1 MKKIS
6 YLIIIF
12 LYSIIIYRIIDIKYL
27 NNFIYQNLY
36 ETKSNNIIYG
46 NSAKRGRILDRNNI
60 VLVDNQTI
68 YNINY
73 RIIKKTSYNDI
84 YEYSK
89 KISDSLS
96 LSEQATL
103 DEMKRFYLLFY
114 DSSFLINK
122 NEYNDYKYRKITEE
136 ELYNLKYERL
146 NEEELNLLK
155 EKSNYIHTFFNMIN
169 GYNYETKLIKEEVT
183 YEECL
188 DIEKLNINGLSCNIS
203 YKRIINYPFINSI
216 LGNVGKIS
224 IENKDKYL
232 NMGYSL
238 NDIVGI
244 CGLEEYYENILK
256 GKKAKYQ
263 VNEDNTLTLLE
274 DEIQG
279 KDLVLAIDIKL
290 QEYVYNTLKEYF
302 EVSKKMNNTKYFNE
316 SYVIISNPNNGEI
329 LSLQGLLKNE
339 INNDISYMDISSKA
353 MISSY
358 TVGSVVKGASHTV
371 GYLNNLIDIGKKI
384 QDSCVKLY
392 NIPIKCSF
400 KRLGYIDDITALKM
414 SSNYYQF
421 ITAIKSTN
429 NTYHNN
435 MKIDVNENNFNLYR
449 DVFKKYGLGD
459 FTYIDFPK
467 ESKGIMGNKIS
478 MDLLLNLSIGQYDT
492 YTPIQLSAYINTIA
506 TKGKRYKL
514 SFIKNQEELISQI
527 DLDDK
532 YMNRIHEG
540 FYKVVNEYNGTG
552 NGYTDIKFNAA
563 GKTGTAQNYYDKDVM
578 TINSTYVMFA
588 PIDNPKYSV
597 VVLTPNISYYNN
609 KEYIAPINRLISK
622 KITNYLFE
630 NY

>member
-73 RIIKKTSYNDI
+73 RIIKKTNYNDI